1 MLVQP
6 LQALLQLPAFVC
18 VSPSIRAA
26 AAEDAEGLRRI
37 ARRSTVVNALSGPR
51 RLQYLADGIYPRSP
65 DTDVWLADTRGEVNE
80 LLARPRARKGHRSD
94 RSRAFSAADA
104 LCPLEGSGDAPC
116 LTPRLDL
123 NRMVKC
129 KGINV
134 SVREERKKQNRNP
147 REGWED
153 GTPPPHNITI
163 YLKT

>member
-51 RLQYLADGIYPRSP
+51 RLQYLADGIGEPRSP
-65 DTDVWLADTRGEVNE
+65 DTDVWLADTRGEIDE

-104 LCPLEGSGDAPC
+104 LCPLEGSGDASC

-123 NRMVKC
+123 NRTSKH
-129 KGINV
+129 GSSPSYFLSI
-134 SVREERKKQNRNP
+134 
-147 REGWED
+147 
-153 GTPPPHNITI
+153 
-163 YLKT
+163 